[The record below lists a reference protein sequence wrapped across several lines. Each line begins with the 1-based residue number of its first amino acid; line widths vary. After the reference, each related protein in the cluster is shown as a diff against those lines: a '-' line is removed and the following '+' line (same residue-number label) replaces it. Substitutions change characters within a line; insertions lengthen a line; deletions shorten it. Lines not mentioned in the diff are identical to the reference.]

1 MRLINNNE
9 SPYSIFDNM
18 IHLDLVDKSSSV
30 PDRMCEV
37 RATIILDYLK
47 NKYITTYVVF
57 NEWTRSIG
65 TTDDIENLDT
75 YLILDI
81 HEDIYDEWLVNNIVK
96 ILDIYMNQQEVMLD
110 WVKWE
115 ITSRYLHQNLLKFY
129 KELCYFHELYN
140 DFTYWIMMLLQE
152 FSKVSKPFDS
162 YIIYSEK
169 YDLNKNSN
177 LINYDIEEIV
187 VRKNDFK
194 VHMWLPNQ
202 TIFISKKKIDDYE
215 NDQELKEKIQTY
227 VNEKYNYEHYEYD
240 WINTWTLNFIVYD
253 ENKSPWDQNYWKEIL
268 TMKFNVDKIKLS
280 KTSIVDFFEITIHD
294 QIQLLVNEWWENRN
308 TNLEKA
314 NKILLQKIENVM
326 NQYIIKNDKE

>member
-37 RATIILDYLK
+37 RATTILDHLK

-57 NEWTRSIG
+57 NEWTRSIR

-129 KELCYFHELYN
+129 KELC
-140 DFTYWIMMLLQE
+140 
-152 FSKVSKPFDS
+152 
-162 YIIYSEK
+162 
-169 YDLNKNSN
+169 
-177 LINYDIEEIV
+177 
-187 VRKNDFK
+187 
-194 VHMWLPNQ
+194 
-202 TIFISKKKIDDYE
+202 
-215 NDQELKEKIQTY
+215 
-227 VNEKYNYEHYEYD
+227 
-240 WINTWTLNFIVYD
+240 
-253 ENKSPWDQNYWKEIL
+253 
-268 TMKFNVDKIKLS
+268 
-280 KTSIVDFFEITIHD
+280 
-294 QIQLLVNEWWENRN
+294 
-308 TNLEKA
+308 
-314 NKILLQKIENVM
+314 
-326 NQYIIKNDKE
+326 